1 MQMRNINKM
10 VRIPDGHY
18 NQAFVPCGDIA
29 DGIDCER
36 EFSENSSNR
45 KTPHETRGMSK
56 LLSFIAKE
64 YVEKEEFCENIP
76 STDMIVRKLGKLESI
91 IGEDLVEDIEDSVY
105 LYSYELS
112 VHAVLRGME
121 IAMDIMEGT
130 YS

>member
-10 VRIPDGHY
+10 VCVPDGNY
-18 NQAFVPCGDIA
+18 NQAFVPLGYIS
-29 DGIDCER
+29 DGIDCVR
-36 EFSENSSNR
+36 EFSGR

-56 LLSFIAKE
+56 FLSVIAKE
-64 YVEKEEFCENIP
+64 YVEKKEFCENIP
-76 STDMIVRKLGKLESI
+76 STDMIVRKLGKIESI

-121 IAMDIMEGT
+121 VAMDILEGA